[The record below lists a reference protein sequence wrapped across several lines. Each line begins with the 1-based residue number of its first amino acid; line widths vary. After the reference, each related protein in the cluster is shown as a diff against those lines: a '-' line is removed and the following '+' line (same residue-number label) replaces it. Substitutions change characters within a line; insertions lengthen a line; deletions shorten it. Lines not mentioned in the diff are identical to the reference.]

1 VAETFLKRHWYDGWF
16 YSILIDS
23 DRSNLRN
30 NILGFLENDKSVLD
44 IGCGT
49 GGFALR
55 IATCS
60 KYVLGVDISESMIR
74 TANQRKERLGIS
86 NIDFISGNAMELS
99 TLLDRHFDHAVLSFL
114 LHEINPQYRLKII
127 EQAHQCADALLIYD
141 YFVPQ
146 PRNFSAALIKV
157 IEYLGG
163 HDHYKNFLDFKQNG
177 GIRPLLNSLGLTIRE
192 DRIKRPGVFY
202 MVKAS

>member
-1 VAETFLKRHWYDGWF
+1 MAETFLKRHWYDGWF
-16 YSILIDS
+16 YSIFFDS

-30 NILGFLENDKSVLD
+30 NILGFVEEDQSVLD

-60 KYVLGVDISESMIR
+60 KYVMGIDISESMIH
-74 TANQRKERLGIS
+74 TANQRKKKSGFT
-86 NIDFISGNAMELS
+86 NIDFISGNALKLNN
-99 TLLDRHFDHAVLSFL
+99 LLNRHFKYAVLSFL

-146 PRNFSAALIKV
+146 PRNLSAFLIKV

-163 HDHYKNFLDFKQNG
+163 HDHYKNFLNFQQNG
-177 GIRPLLNSLGLTIRE
+177 GISPLLNSLGFTIQE
-192 DRIKRPGVFY
+192 DRINGSGLFY
-202 MVKAS
+202 MVKAN